1 VTDLLHGQ
9 LGGPDERVWQLD
21 ASAPAAEQLALFAE
35 VGWPNGPPCAGYLK
49 NKVVKLA
56 EQNHLVDYDR
66 ISARYPRF
74 EVVFPK
80 TIEQFA
86 STRPCKGS
94 YAGDPV
100 YWLTCNGR
108 MVGPDEE
115 EELDDD
121 DGEFDGDEFDADQFD
136 GKGD

>member
-1 VTDLLHGQ
+1 MRGTALNDGNARRVTDLLHGQ

-66 ISARYPRF
+66 ISAQQDNI
-74 EVVFPK
+74 K
-80 TIEQFA
+80 
-86 STRPCKGS
+86 K
-94 YAGDPV
+94 
-100 YWLTCNGR
+100 
-108 MVGPDEE
+108 
-115 EELDDD
+115 
-121 DGEFDGDEFDADQFD
+121 
-136 GKGD
+136 

>member
-1 VTDLLHGQ
+1 M
-9 LGGPDERVWQLD
+9 
-21 ASAPAAEQLALFAE
+21 
-35 VGWPNGPPCAGYLK
+35 
-49 NKVVKLA
+49 
-56 EQNHLVDYDR
+56 
-66 ISARYPRF
+66 
-74 EVVFPK
+74 VFPK